1 MRRLAFAC
9 FACLAA
15 SPLPASAT
23 PGPDSVVVI
32 ANAGVPE
39 SVALAERYAS
49 ARDVPANRVCLLELP
64 EVEDL
69 TLEDYGTLFLE
80 PLRACLDA
88 GGVRDRIEAAVLI
101 RGVPLR
107 VSVPVSSGNEVVSLA
122 AALGLWESTL
132 SDGTP
137 MLGQEPGMS
146 ASCGDGITCYA
157 ARWRNAY
164 RGDAFDPGWSV
175 EASGAMHR
183 PLLVTMLHGRS
194 YADAEHLLDSAL
206 EAEASGPG
214 DAELLFMEGADPARG
229 AQDPQNALVIAELTS
244 RGLSASSVPFDANL
258 TGRTLGAFFTGTA
271 SLGETIE
278 GNTYLPGSIVDN
290 LTSFGAVPGNFRETG
305 ESQVSIARWVAMGVA
320 GVHGTVA
327 EPLNNCFPHRRLIL
341 AYVDGATLAEAYH
354 SQMPF
359 VYWRNLVLGDPMA
372 APYAQRPEVTITGV
386 ADGARLGGATRVE
399 VSATDPGERG
409 IESIVLYL
417 DGVEIA
423 RAAGGSLEHCLVV
436 PAGDGHQLLAVA
448 RALED
453 PAGVRIYREKGWLA
467 LSLDASAGA
476 TECAAPMPDAGPPD
490 GGAQLDAD
498 VGDAG
503 TVPPSAG
510 GCGCRVR
517 GSRSPG
523 AAPLAL
529 LALLASRRR
538 QRAARP
544 LARGPQ

>member
-1 MRRLAFAC
+1 MRRLALAC
-9 FACLAA
+9 FVCLA
-15 SPLPASAT
+15 SLPLTASAT

-32 ANAGVPE
+32 ANASVAE
-39 SVALAERYAS
+39 SVALARRYAA
-49 ARDVPANRVCLLELP
+49 ARDVPANRVCLLALP

-69 TLEDYGTLFLE
+69 TLEDYTALFLE

-88 GGVRDRIEAAVLI
+88 GGVRDRVEAAVLI

-107 VSVPVSSGNEVVSLA
+107 VSVPVGSGSEVVSLA

-132 SDGTP
+132 GDGTP
-137 MLGQEPGMS
+137 LLAQEPGMT
-146 ASCGDGITCYA
+146 ASCGEGITCYA

-164 RGDAFDPGWSV
+164 RGEAFDPGWSA
-175 EASGAMHR
+175 EASGVTHR

-194 YADAEHLLDSAL
+194 YADAERLLDSAL

-214 DAELLFMEGADPARG
+214 DGELLFMEGADPARG
-229 AQDPQNALVIAELTS
+229 AQDPQNASVIAELTS

-278 GNTYLPGSIVDN
+278 GNTFLPGSIVDN
-290 LTSFGAVPGNFRETG
+290 LTSFGAVPGNFRESG
-305 ESQVSIARWVAMGVA
+305 ESQVSIARWAAMGVA

-359 VYWRNLVLGDPMA
+359 VYWMNLVLGDPMA

-386 ADGARLGGATRVE
+386 SDGARLDGATRVE
-399 VSATDPGERG
+399 VSASDPGERG

-423 RAAGGSLEHCLVV
+423 RASGGSLEHCLVAPV
-436 PAGDGHQLLAVA
+436 GDGHQLLAVA
-448 RALED
+448 RALDD

-467 LSLDASAGA
+467 LSLDAGAGA
-476 TECAAPMPDAGPPD
+476 TECGAPTLDAGAPDA
-490 GGAQLDAD
+490 GAQLDAD
-498 VGDAG
+498 VDAG
-503 TVPPSAG
+503 TASSAG
-510 GCGCRVR
+510 GCGCRV
-517 GSRSPG
+517 GGAGSPG
-523 AAPLAL
+523 AATLGLLAL
-529 LALLASRRR
+529 LALRRR

-544 LARGPQ
+544 LARSTQ